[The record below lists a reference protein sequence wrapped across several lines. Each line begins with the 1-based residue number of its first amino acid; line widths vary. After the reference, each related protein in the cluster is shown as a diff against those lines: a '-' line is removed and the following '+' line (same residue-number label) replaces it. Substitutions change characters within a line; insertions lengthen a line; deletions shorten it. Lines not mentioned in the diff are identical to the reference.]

1 MKLRRGDL
9 EKLVGPERAAA
20 LLAGST
26 AMAKPSGP
34 MRLPAQKTRS
44 KPEALYEM
52 VLAAE
57 FKASAGYRVEFETLT
72 LHLASGTKYTPDFIV
87 WHGTA
92 LVLAVEVKGPI
103 KLKSLD
109 RATIKFKE
117 AITSFPHIKFRHA
130 FQDGLT
136 GWGVQERRHN
146 DPIKK

>member
-9 EKLVGPERAAA
+9 ERLVGPERAAA

-26 AMAKPSGP
+26 STARPSGP
-34 MRLPAQKTRS
+34 MRLPAKKEMS
-44 KPEALYEM
+44 KPEALYSM

-57 FKASAGYRVEFETLT
+57 FRTGATGYRVEFETLT
-72 LHLASGTKYTPDFIV
+72 LHLASGTRYTPDFTV
-87 WHGTA
+87 WFGET

-146 DPIKK
+146 DPK